1 MSIIDKVRAKINEY
15 GLEIYS
21 DYPLIDGD
29 NEDYVFFVEEMILF
43 INEKEKSS
51 IAVSFQA
58 STRPE
63 RAANMILILNEI
75 ETNIDVMESFIFDKN
90 NEYLS
95 GEKAFDLIEKSK
107 QSDVIQD
114 FVKDQTYKEILLT
127 AKCHEC

>member
-1 MSIIDKVRAKINEY
+1 MSIVDKVRSKINEY
-15 GLEIYS
+15 GLEIYN
-21 DYPLIDGD
+21 DYPLIDGN
-29 NEDYVFFVEEMILF
+29 NEDYVFFVEGMILF
-43 INEKEKSS
+43 INEKEKS
-51 IAVSFQA
+51 IEVTFEA

-75 ETNIDVMESFIFDKN
+75 KTNINVMESFIFDNN

-107 QSDVIQD
+107 QSDAIQD

-127 AKCHEC
+127 SECHEC

>member
-21 DYPLIDGD
+21 DYPLIDGSD
-29 NEDYVFFVEEMILF
+29 DGDYVFFIEEMILF
-43 INEKEKSS
+43 INKKEES

-63 RAANMILILNEI
+63 RAANIILILNEI
-75 ETNIDVMESFIFDKN
+75 KTNIDIMESFIFDKN
-90 NEYLS
+90 NEYIS

-107 QSDVIQD
+107 QSNVIQD
-114 FVKDQTYKEILLT
+114 FLKDQTYKEILLT

>member
-1 MSIIDKVRAKINEY
+1 MSIVDKVRSKINEY

-21 DYPLIDGD
+21 DYPLIDGND
-29 NEDYVFFVEEMILF
+29 EDYVFFVEDMILF
-43 INEKEKSS
+43 INEKEKS
-51 IAVSFQA
+51 IEVTFEA

-75 ETNIDVMESFIFDKN
+75 KTNINIMESFIFDTN

-107 QSDVIQD
+107 QSDAIQD

-127 AKCHEC
+127 TKCHEC

>member
-1 MSIIDKVRAKINEY
+1 MSIVDKVRSKINEY

-21 DYPLIDGD
+21 DYPLIDHDG
-29 NEDYVFFVEEMILF
+29 EDYVFFVEEMILF
-43 INEKEKSS
+43 INEKEKS

-58 STRPE
+58 STKPE
-63 RAANMILILNEI
+63 RAANIILILNETK
-75 ETNIDVMESFIFDKN
+75 TNIDVMESFIFDKN

-114 FVKDQTYKEILLT
+114 FVKDQTYREILLT